1 MDVCRVLRFLE
12 QRKQS
17 LLVFL
22 IAFGSRLFI
31 WWVIPVDWNWD
42 SYHHW
47 QISYYSLKI
56 GFQQIRLWDLNGCEY
71 YWGMVPHIIQAV
83 LLGALST
90 SSILPYRLLNTFLG
104 CINSVLVHENG
115 ATYFTRKT
123 GLISGLAF
131 AVFPIAAIFDV
142 LAMQDTVGLT
152 FLLASLYM
160 MERRPFWSGVALAL
174 AGQSRTEYLLVGFL
188 ILIVYGFRERL
199 RTESLPFILGWISI
213 TMIFSIHIFTVT
225 GNPIYPLYVNLWNI
239 FGGFNTENR
248 GRSFSYLMYNWV
260 IWKLRVWPT
269 KPTGWFI
276 IGSALAM
283 IASMAAIVRRRWV
296 TYQPQL
302 YFITSLAVLSPIFV
316 TYIGSDSYSFL
327 IMLRMINPI
336 VALLSP
342 LMFHGIESF
351 LIKSN
356 YMGFDLTVK
365 TLIVMG
371 LIFSYPFFVPFY
383 SQLQQRTIEDFTVS
397 DVVLSHYKTGTIIL
411 SH

>member
-1 MDVCRVLRFLE
+1 
-12 QRKQS
+12 
-17 LLVFL
+17 
-22 IAFGSRLFI
+22 
-31 WWVIPVDWNWD
+31 
-42 SYHHW
+42 
-47 QISYYSLKI
+47 
-56 GFQQIRLWDLNGCEY
+56 
-71 YWGMVPHIIQAV
+71 
-83 LLGALST
+83 
-90 SSILPYRLLNTFLG
+90 
-104 CINSVLVHENG
+104 
-115 ATYFTRKT
+115 
-123 GLISGLAF
+123 
-131 AVFPIAAIFDV
+131 
-142 LAMQDTVGLT
+142 
-152 FLLASLYM
+152 
-160 MERRPFWSGVALAL
+160 
-174 AGQSRTEYLLVGFL
+174 
-188 ILIVYGFRERL
+188 
-199 RTESLPFILGWISI
+199 
-213 TMIFSIHIFTVT
+213 MIFSIHIFTVT

-397 DVVLSHYKTGTIIL
+397 DVVLSHYKTGTIICDYPKMNYYL
-411 SH
+411 NNTGGLDVSSIQSNHYSPYYYSESEPMEYIQWLKKENVTIWIYKDYRADPVWHVLHSNFPEVIELKYQTDYCRVYLVDQIVVNKILNAVG